1 MTALGAEAGAGD
13 LDYLQGWR
21 TADSAEGYTR
31 LFFNHGNVCAQAL
44 IVRAAASGFMLCV
57 PSGVFSE
64 EELSGF
70 QAEGYP
76 GMFGPYFAASVPA
89 VSVSGRELKK
99 TVPCLL
105 IDVAA
110 EGIDRLQVDPFPDLE
125 LKVFGT
131 QRLQSVWP
139 HRARVL
145 EALAGFLDGSA
156 ADPPDRLDAYFTCGS
171 EEELLPLAAPV
182 GAEAIQNDVLQQL
195 LMHATT
201 QAEAL
206 ASLNTRL
213 QSLEAPVAAA
223 PAASPAPAAAAA
235 LEGAGVPQWAPQLFS
250 EGAKAQLPEEQ
261 LQRLL
266 QLAGKGPQR
275 LGDLAGP
282 SAAPAKPGAAQ
293 LYLGAA
299 AKAAPAP
306 NLAGGVGA
314 LAEDAEEAD
323 ANEDVGDEG
332 SALARV
338 LSQQTKLLAALV
350 SSTTKKAS
358 DPLSILGG
366 GGTDEETK
374 VPGIRGMA
382 ARQLLKDQIHKDP
395 LKVYHKVRERLA
407 QARRKGSTAALEPR
421 DMFYHFQDVVPL
433 GHYKTLTYFA
443 FLLCDAWEAME
454 QGRSEEV
461 MSLISL
467 SLVFAEQVANEG
479 GATRLGWLLT
489 FRDDP
494 PFSLVE
500 QRRAP
505 RSEVPHG
512 LLADPRW
519 VTANLAYLK
528 DVESI
533 QDRTAKSH
541 QQHLQQQPGSSSTP
555 TAPGPGEQKG
565 GRGGKRGQRGRETPE
580 PAA

>member
-1 MTALGAEAGAGD
+1 MTTLGVEAGAGD
-13 LDYLQGWR
+13 LDFLQGWR

-31 LFFNHGNVCAQAL
+31 LFFSHGAVCAQAL

-76 GMFGPYFAASVPA
+76 GMFGPHFAAS
-89 VSVSGRELKK
+89 
-99 TVPCLL
+99 VPCLL

-145 EALAGFLDGSA
+145 DALAGFLDGSA

-213 QSLEAPVAAA
+213 QSLETPVAAA
-223 PAASPAPAAAAA
+223 PAVSPAPAAAAA
-235 LEGAGVPQWAPQLFS
+235 LEGGGVPQWAPQLFS
-250 EGAKAQLPEEQ
+250 EGARAQLPEEQ

-299 AKAAPAP
+299 AKAAPTP
-306 NLAGGVGA
+306 HPAGGVGA
-314 LAEDAEEAD
+314 LAEDAEEAGAD
-323 ANEDVGDEG
+323 EDVEAEG
-332 SALARV
+332 SALAKV

-350 SSTTKKAS
+350 TSATKKAS

-374 VPGIRGMA
+374 VREFA
-382 ARQLLKDQIHKDP
+382 A
-395 LKVYHKVRERLA
+395 
-407 QARRKGSTAALEPR
+407 
-421 DMFYHFQDVVPL
+421 
-433 GHYKTLTYFA
+433 
-443 FLLCDAWEAME
+443 W
-454 QGRSEEV
+454 
-461 MSLISL
+461 
-467 SLVFAEQVANEG
+467 
-479 GATRLGWLLT
+479 
-489 FRDDP
+489 
-494 PFSLVE
+494 
-500 QRRAP
+500 
-505 RSEVPHG
+505 PH
-512 LLADPRW
+512 A
-519 VTANLAYLK
+519 
-528 DVESI
+528 SC
-533 QDRTAKSH
+533 
-541 QQHLQQQPGSSSTP
+541 
-555 TAPGPGEQKG
+555 
-565 GRGGKRGQRGRETPE
+565 
-580 PAA
+580 

>member
-1 MTALGAEAGAGD
+1 MAALAAEAGAGE

-21 TADSAEGYTR
+21 TADSAEGYTK
-31 LFFNHGNVCAQAL
+31 LFFNHGNVCAQAF
-44 IVRAAASGFMLCV
+44 IVRAVGSGFMVCL
-57 PSGVFSE
+57 PTGVFSE

-76 GMFGPYFAASVPA
+76 GMFGPHFVTSVPA

-99 TVPCLL
+99 TVVCLL

-110 EGIDRLQVDPFPDLE
+110 EGIDRLQEDPFPDLE

-139 HRARVL
+139 HRVRVL

-171 EEELLPLAAPV
+171 EGEPLPLPAPV
-182 GAEAIQNDVLQQL
+182 ANEAVQNDVLQQL

-213 QSLEAPVAAA
+213 LSLETPVVAAPEA
-223 PAASPAPAAAAA
+223 PPAPAAAPA
-235 LEGAGVPQWAPQLFS
+235 LGGGGVPQWAPQLFS

-266 QLAGKGPQR
+266 QLARKGPQR

-306 NLAGGVGA
+306 HPAGGVEP
-314 LAEDAEEAD
+314 LAEDAVEAD
-323 ANEDVGDEG
+323 ANEDVEDEG
-332 SALARV
+332 RALAKV

-350 SSTTKKAS
+350 ASTTKKFS
-358 DPLSILGG
+358 DLLSILGG
-366 GGTDEETK
+366 GGADEETK

-467 SLVFAEQVANEG
+467 GLVFAEQVANEG

-541 QQHLQQQPGSSSTP
+541 QSQQQPGSSST
-555 TAPGPGEQKG
+555 TTTPGPGEQKG
-565 GRGGKRGQRGRETPE
+565 GRGGKRGQKGRDSPE
-580 PAA
+580 PTA

>member
-1 MTALGAEAGAGD
+1 MTTLGVEAGAGD
-13 LDYLQGWR
+13 LDFLQGWR

-31 LFFNHGNVCAQAL
+31 LFFSHGAVCAQAL

-76 GMFGPYFAASVPA
+76 GMFGPHFAAS
-89 VSVSGRELKK
+89 
-99 TVPCLL
+99 VPCLL

-145 EALAGFLDGSA
+145 DALAGFLDGSA

-213 QSLEAPVAAA
+213 QSLETPVAAA
-223 PAASPAPAAAAA
+223 PAVSPAPAAAAA
-235 LEGAGVPQWAPQLFS
+235 LEGGGVPQWAPQLFS
-250 EGAKAQLPEEQ
+250 EGARAQLPEEQ

-299 AKAAPAP
+299 AKAAPTP
-306 NLAGGVGA
+306 HPAGGVGA
-314 LAEDAEEAD
+314 LAEDAEEAGAD
-323 ANEDVGDEG
+323 EDVEAEG
-332 SALARV
+332 SALAKV

-350 SSTTKKAS
+350 TSATKKAS

-366 GGTDEETK
+366 GGTDEET
-374 VPGIRGMA
+374 
-382 ARQLLKDQIHKDP
+382 
-395 LKVYHKVRERLA
+395 KVYHKVRERLA

-467 SLVFAEQVANEG
+467 GLVFAEQVANEG

-541 QQHLQQQPGSSSTP
+541 QQHLQQQPGSSST
-555 TAPGPGEQKG
+555 TTTPGPGEPKG

-580 PAA
+580 PTA